1 MNVTRFAAL
10 AAALCLATAAH
21 AADADVDS
29 PLLASVGKYPSD
41 TPVAKAGPLLQ
52 QPTLRKA
59 LKALLPASEAA
70 RLGRFD
76 TEAPVR
82 RVEDYLVVD
91 KCRPHECP
99 SEAVMIVVDLRSD
112 RLWAGFFTRSAAG
125 VATRWYGNRDDWNAL
140 PPAIIDG
147 FLKRHGSIGP

>member
-1 MNVTRFAAL
+1 MNVTRLAVL
-10 AAALCLATAAH
+10 AAALCLATAAY

-29 PLLASVGKYPSD
+29 PLLAWVGKYPSE

-52 QPTLRKA
+52 QPALRKA
-59 LKALLPASEAA
+59 LKALLPAPEAA

-82 RVEDYLVVD
+82 RVEDYLVID

-99 SEAVMIVVDLRSD
+99 SEAAMIVVDLRSD

-140 PPAIIDG
+140 PPSIVEG